1 MNLLLIGAP
10 GVGKGTISRYLIEKY
25 EMKHISTGDILR
37 EAVANKTELGLKV
50 KEYMDEGTLVPDT
63 IILKLMK
70 ETLDNNNSSKGFIFD
85 GFPRTINQA
94 NEFEK
99 MLKELNSKIDV
110 VIALDVIDDVVIKR
124 VTGRRVCSKCNTIY
138 NIYYKPPH
146 VENKCDNCGSDLY
159 TRNDDNLDSLK
170 KRLSEYHINSESL
183 ISYYEKQG
191 IVRHI
196 NADTTREKEYEALE
210 EILKEVK

>member
-10 GVGKGTISRYLIEKY
+10 GVGKGTISKYLIDKY
-25 EMKHISTGDILR
+25 GMKHISTGDILR

-50 KEYMDEGTLVPDT
+50 KEFMDSGILVSDS
-63 IILKLMK
+63 IILEIIK
-70 ETLDNNNSSKGFIFD
+70 ETLNKSDSSNGFIFD

-94 NEFEK
+94 KEFDK
-99 MLKELNSKIDV
+99 MLKEINSKIDL
-110 VIALDVIDDVVIKR
+110 VIALDVADDVVIKR
-124 VTGRRVCSKCNTIY
+124 ITGRRTCSKCNAIY
-138 NIYYKPPH
+138 NIYYKSPK
-146 VENKCDNCGSDLY
+146 VENKCDECGGDLY

-170 KRLSEYHINSESL
+170 KRLSEYHINSEPLLSF
-183 ISYYEKQG
+183 YESHG

-196 NADTTREKEYEALE
+196 NADSTSEKEYEALE